1 MIGKLIAGLVC
12 GAAAAVPGRYFL
24 ETTIG
29 AMQPLMGNGDDMA
42 LAIQAAPFA
51 VGAMVVVIALIA
63 PNIAG
68 AWLRG
73 ALIAAVV
80 GLIVTVQALQCFGFD
95 YLFGEVLA
103 DPISRDAAM
112 IACPDSLTP
121 MVAMAIA
128 AGAVAF
134 GVLGIM
140 VWRGARRDHDL

>member
-1 MIGKLIAGLVC
+1 MIGKLIAGVVC
-12 GAAAAVPGRYFL
+12 GVAAAVPGRYFL

-29 AMQPLMGNGDDMA
+29 AMAPLMGNGDDME

-51 VGAMVVVIALIA
+51 VGAMVIVIAMIA
-63 PNIAG
+63 PNVAG

-95 YLFGEVLA
+95 YLFGEVLG
-103 DPISRDAAM
+103 DPVSRDAAM

-121 MVAMAIA
+121 LVAMAIA

-134 GVLGIM
+134 GALGIT
-140 VWRGARRDHDL
+140 VWRSARRDQEL